1 MPLFYNILIGY
12 KEYEMEVKMELNKEY
27 LENQEFAEGKTK
39 AQQELSDKTATT
51 KRELEEEI
59 EERQKEKEKK

>member
-1 MPLFYNILIGY
+1 
-12 KEYEMEVKMELNKEY
+12 MELNKEY

-39 AQQELSDKTATT
+39 AQQQLSNKTAKT